1 MTRPVMIVED
11 DFDVRTLFAESLSE
25 AGYEVE
31 TACNGLEAL
40 EILQHAARDSRGP
53 RWPGVILLDLMMP
66 VMDGLR
72 LKEALLTD
80 PALHSIPVVM
90 MTASRNLVDV
100 DGDVLLKPFPL
111 EALLATVEKH
121 CGPRTA

>member
-1 MTRPVMIVED
+1 MIVED

-31 TACNGLEAL
+31 TACNGVEAL
-40 EILQHAARDSRGP
+40 AILRDAAREDRDQ
-53 RWPGVILLDLMMP
+53 RRPGVILLDLMMP

-72 LKEALLTD
+72 LKQVLRTD
-80 PALHSIPVVM
+80 PALHTIPVVM
-90 MTASRNLVDV
+90 MTASRNLGDV

-121 CGPRTA
+121 CGPGA